1 MPALRVTLKITGGF
15 TGPAGPELHTVDV
28 DRLPAA
34 DADRVRSLVNAAK
47 LSAPLQTM
55 LKAQPQSSDFL
66 HELTVED
73 ESGTRTVRFHPE
85 TATPEVRALE
95 EAVKQAH

>member
-1 MPALRVTLKITGGF
+1 VHA
-15 TGPAGPELHTVDV
+15 VDV

-55 LKAQPQSSDFL
+55 LKSRPQSFDFI
-66 HELTVED
+66 HELTIED
-73 ESGTRTVRFHPE
+73 ASGTRTVRFHPE

-95 EAVKQAH
+95 EAVKRAH